1 MDSITN
7 PLIRFKSEEEAKKK
21 AREDLRAIIKQ
32 SGGRLNCKTLA
43 TLREELEQKKDENDR
58 ELIFNIEK
66 KVSEISKG
74 V

>member
-1 MDSITN
+1 MSN
-7 PLIRFKSEEEAKKK
+7 SLIRFKSEDEAKKK

-32 SGGRLNCKTLA
+32 SGGRLNCKALA
-43 TLREELEQKKDENDR
+43 TLREDLEHKKDENDR

-66 KVSEISKG
+66 KVHEISKG